1 MNFMED
7 LIKEMNKVELYDVHK
22 DDRTI
27 KTIECSLV
35 CDIISILFDKYG
47 LEGAI
52 NDDLHG

>member
-1 MNFMED
+1 MSFMED